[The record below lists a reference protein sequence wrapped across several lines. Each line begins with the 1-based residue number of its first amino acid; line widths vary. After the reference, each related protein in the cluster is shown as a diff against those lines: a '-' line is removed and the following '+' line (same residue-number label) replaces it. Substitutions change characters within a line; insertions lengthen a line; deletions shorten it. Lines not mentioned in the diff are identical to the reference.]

1 MTFHGDGIKI
11 WAEGVYWG
19 DFPDGGKGM
28 SEFLGGRG
36 GDIPPP
42 PPRYESI
49 NTPPTT
55 SHSQEYLLIT
65 KSYNQ
70 QPRKHLQVQSHK
82 QKH

>member
-36 GDIPPP
+36 GGGGGGGFLGGGGGGGYPP
-42 PPRYESI
+42 S
-49 NTPPTT
+49 PT
-55 SHSQEYLLIT
+55 LI
-65 KSYNQ
+65 
-70 QPRKHLQVQSHK
+70 
-82 QKH
+82 